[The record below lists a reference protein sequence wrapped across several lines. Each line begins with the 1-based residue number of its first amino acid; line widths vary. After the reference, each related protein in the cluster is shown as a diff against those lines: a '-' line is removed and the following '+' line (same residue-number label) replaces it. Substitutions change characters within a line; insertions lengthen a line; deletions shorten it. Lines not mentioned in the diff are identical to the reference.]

1 MDHVGQMMSNVRHL
15 DPQMFVPWIT
25 SSQGDHRSL
34 NLYEYGQAE
43 KTIDALQQAR
53 MVTGIFR

>member
-1 MDHVGQMMSNVRHL
+1 LSRG
-15 DPQMFVPWIT
+15 FIT
-25 SSQGDHRSL
+25 QGDHRSL